1 MISRWSFFS
10 EKANWETELL
20 TNGNGGDLCEDVEK
34 WVAIGVDNVVSK
46 RLFVVR
52 EEVDRVHGLRGQPI
66 QEAASGRFK
75 SFLIWTTCNLSF
87 SFISCMD
94 LGPGTC
100 TLSKVNII
108 INSLVFE
115 EYSRPVWSCW
125 ARQAPPA
132 RSAPSWS
139 CSLLAG
145 RTRPGCKPWQLV
157 KVEDGMTRCYCIN
170 TESGSESSTRKPF

>member
-1 MISRWSFFS
+1 MISRWCFFS
-10 EKANWETELL
+10 KKANWDAELL
-20 TNGNGGDLCEDVEK
+20 TNWNGGDLCEDVEK

-75 SFLIWTTCNLSF
+75 SILIWTTCNLSF

-100 TLSKVNII
+100 THNHQQPGL
-108 INSLVFE
+108 
-115 EYSRPVWSCW
+115 WG
-125 ARQAPPA
+125 
-132 RSAPSWS
+132 PSTT
-139 CSLLAG
+139 CVIMLGAAG
-145 RTRPGCKPWQLV
+145 SPGK
-157 KVEDGMTRCYCIN
+157 I
-170 TESGSESSTRKPF
+170 GSELVLFTPGRADKARLQTLTIGSGWGWGWWICMTMS